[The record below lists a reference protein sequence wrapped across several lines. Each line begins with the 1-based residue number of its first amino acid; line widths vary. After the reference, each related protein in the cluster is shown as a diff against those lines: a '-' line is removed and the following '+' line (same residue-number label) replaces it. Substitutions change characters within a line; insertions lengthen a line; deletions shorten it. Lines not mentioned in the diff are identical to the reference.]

1 MKKII
6 ILLFIPFSAFSW
18 EGYNSDTGSYFE
30 VESYD
35 HRGMGEGE
43 VEFYDQKTREYR
55 QGYLDM
61 YPGGSGN
68 LYDYESGENYSV
80 DMD

>member
-30 VESYD
+30 VES
-35 HRGMGEGE
+35 
-43 VEFYDQKTREYR
+43 YDQKTREYR